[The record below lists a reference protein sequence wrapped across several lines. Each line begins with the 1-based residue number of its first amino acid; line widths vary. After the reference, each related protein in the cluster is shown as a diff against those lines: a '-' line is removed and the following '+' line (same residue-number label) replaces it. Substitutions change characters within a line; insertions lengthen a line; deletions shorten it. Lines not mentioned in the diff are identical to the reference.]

1 MKIHQMIKSSL
12 RVKTKWDKFK
22 HQKQTDQTLATPLV
36 LWPIRANLS
45 THHHLLSRWGCSTNL
60 TLAQKLRSLIR
71 HHKLQLQ
78 ILKTPSLPYN
88 STSFQM
94 LNPSLQNLNKLRS
107 NSKKPLTWQM
117 LTWKEFTFT
126 WTSTALSPTKLLKLQ
141 RKNSKMK
148 LSKVSTSPTKSSTE
162 TKENY
167 IKVKLKMI
175 KYHLTLRIYEVNQ
188 SPDWTKFREWRTV
201 IKLDD
206 SSN

>member
-1 MKIHQMIKSSL
+1 MKIYQMRKSSL

-36 LWPIRANLS
+36 LWPIRVNLS
-45 THHHLLSRWGCSTNL
+45 THHHLQSRWGCSTNL
-60 TLAQKLRSLIR
+60 TLAQKLRSSIR

-78 ILKTPSLPYN
+78 ILKTPSLPCN

-162 TKENY
+162 TNENY

-175 KYHLTLRIYEVNQ
+175 KYHLTLQI
-188 SPDWTKFREWRTV
+188 
-201 IKLDD
+201 
-206 SSN
+206 